1 MNDMG
6 MERVGA
12 TTVRQESA
20 TGNRG
25 SAERGHSLVALER
38 NEITVKGVSEVLS
51 FDESLVRLVTVCGVL
66 NLEGEGLRVHV
77 LDLKSGTVAV
87 TGRLNGVLYEAEEA
101 EEPSARSKGRAR
113 RLFR

>member
-1 MNDMG
+1 MNEMG
-6 MERVGA
+6 AERVGA
-12 TTVRQESA
+12 ATVRQENA
-20 TGNRG
+20 TVNGRF
-25 SAERGHSLVALER
+25 AERGHSLVAMDR

-101 EEPSARSKGRAR
+101 EEPSARGKGRAR

>member
-1 MNDMG
+1 MNEMG
-6 MERVGA
+6 AERAGA
-12 TTVRQESA
+12 APVRQERA
-20 TGNRG
+20 TGN
-25 SAERGHSLVALER
+25 RGHSLVATDR
-38 NEITVKGVSEVLS
+38 NEITVGGVSEVLS

-101 EEPSARSKGRAR
+101 EEPSARGKGRAR